1 MATKDFDR
9 RLRQVRVRCGI
20 NGLLEHVAWAALAA
34 AVPAGVAVLVWRLFA
49 IDLVSTRWILVV
61 AAVLVCASL
70 VWWAWRIP
78 SRMKAALLADDRLG
92 LAERMSTTLAMA
104 ASSDDFALAARDA
117 DNQVVQTLVVAK
129 AFPVRPS
136 MWWVHAAG
144 AWVLVCLLAWL
155 VPQED
160 LLGLHKKR
168 QQQQAQ
174 AAKVEAAKKDI
185 QNVTDAVKLA
195 VERLDVPDANKDLA
209 GLTSS
214 FQAGK
219 PEDIKRQAIS
229 QLSSLS
235 DKVRDMQSSLKIQS
249 MQQLQQMLQQLR
261 PTGQGAVQQIELAM
275 AKGEFG
281 KAAAMLKQMQQ
292 DMLAGNLSDQQ
303 RQELAKQMQ
312 DLSQQ
317 LQKLAQQQKGLE
329 QQLQEMGLDKK
340 LAKLDAK
347 QLAEALQK
355 QGVTGEKLE
364 DLMQKAAASQQ
375 ASNRANA
382 LGMAMGGSNSGPS
395 AEDLAAAAG
404 QLDEMEGI
412 QQQIRLSQGTLAEI
426 ERAIAALGDGM
437 AYGEG
442 MQGPFRSGM
451 PQGPGPGTGKPGQGF
466 GARDSDTEGAF
477 GTKKAQVKAQ
487 VQQGPIVA
495 SWYFKG
501 DQAKGEAQRPFQEVV
516 AASRD
521 SAAEAIQD
529 NQIPAKY
536 QEAVKKYFGDLG
548 GVDANQ

>member
-20 NGLLEHVAWAALAA
+20 NGLLEHVAWAVLAA
-34 AVPAGVAVLVWRLFA
+34 AVPAAVAVLVWRLFA
-49 IDLVSTRWILVV
+49 IDLISTRWILVL
-61 AAVLVCASL
+61 AAVLVSASL
-70 VWWAWRIP
+70 AWWAWRIP
-78 SRMKAALLADDRLG
+78 SRMKAALLADDRLC

-104 ASSDDFALAARDA
+104 ASSDAFALAARDEA
-117 DNQVVQTLVVAK
+117 NQVVHSVVVAK
-129 AFPVRPS
+129 AFPVRLS
-136 MWWVHAAG
+136 RGWLYAAG
-144 AWVLVCLLAWL
+144 AWVMVCLLAWL

-174 AAKVEAAKKDI
+174 AQRAELAKKDI
-185 QNVTDAVKLA
+185 QNVTDAVKMA
-195 VERLDVPDANKDLA
+195 VERLNVPDANKDLA
-209 GLTSS
+209 GLTST
-214 FQAGK
+214 FKAGK

-235 DKVRDMQSSLKIQS
+235 DKVKDMQSSVKIQS

-261 PTGQGAVQQIELAM
+261 PTGQGAVQQIEMSM

-281 KAAAMLKQMQQ
+281 KAAAMLKQLQQ

-303 RQELAKQMQ
+303 KQELAKQLQ

-340 LAKLDAK
+340 LAKMDAQ
-347 QLAEALQK
+347 QLKEALQK
-355 QGVTGEKLE
+355 QGVTGDKID
-364 DLMQKAAASQQ
+364 DLMQKAAAGKE
-375 ASNRANA
+375 AANRANA
-382 LGMAMGGSNSGPS
+382 LSMAMGGSSSGAS

-426 ERAIAALGDGM
+426 ERAIAQL
-437 AYGEG
+437 GEG
-442 MQGPFRSGM
+442 MGYGDGYGEFREGD
-451 PQGPGPGTGKPGQGF
+451 PRGRRGGTGGPGQGF

-487 VQQGPIVA
+487 VRQGPIVA

-501 DQAKGEAQRPFQEVV
+501 EQAKGEAQRPFQEVV
-516 AASRD
+516 SASRD

-548 GVDANQ
+548 AVDANE